1 MTKEKNEIKSTK
13 KIFAILEELAKNDGR
28 MKLKDIAE
36 TLGFPTSTT
45 HRLLSSLREV
55 GYVNQD
61 EVTGEYTLG
70 LRILYLAN
78 SVLSR
83 LDLRKIAFPYLEKM
97 SNETGE
103 TANLVVQEHDEAL
116 YIEKVESKALVRVFS
131 LIGKRAPLHAT
142 GVGKIML
149 ADMAWPDVMS
159 ILKRKGMEK
168 LSPHTIDDPDVLM
181 EELNKIRKQGYA
193 LDEEECELDAWC
205 VAAPVRDYTG
215 KVVASISV
223 SLPISRLTV
232 EKKVKF
238 IELVK
243 EYGNCL
249 SHKLGYLIEEHN
261 I

>member
-1 MTKEKNEIKSTK
+1 MVKEKNEIKSTK
-13 KIFAILEELAKNDGR
+13 KIFDILEELAKNNCR
-28 MKLKDIAE
+28 MKLKDISQA
-36 TLGFPTSTT
+36 LDFPSSTT

-78 SVLSR
+78 SVLNG
-83 LDLRKIAFPYLEKM
+83 LDLRKIAYPYLEEM
-97 SNETGE
+97 SQKTGE
-103 TANLVVQEHDEAL
+103 TANLVVQDHDEAL

-142 GVGKIML
+142 GVGKVML
-149 ADMAWPDVMS
+149 ADMAWPDVVS
-159 ILKRKGMEK
+159 IMKRKGMEK
-168 LSPHTIDDPDVLM
+168 VTPHTISEIPVLM

-215 KVVASISV
+215 KVVGSISV
-223 SLPISRLTV
+223 SLPISRLTSQ
-232 EKKVKF
+232 KKSEF
-238 IELVK
+238 IDLVK
-243 EYGNCL
+243 EYGDKL
-249 SHKLGYLIEEHN
+249 SRKLGYLIEEYN
-261 I
+261 T